1 MRECCPVGRQVLQFG
16 LGNAAKHRSVNIPA
30 LSLFR
35 GIHIPGDVQVVIVL
49 NDLRT
54 GYSACELFDFLRAFL
69 VSIHNAFDVAGTQL
83 IVFAVLLKALRRI
96 NNQNVRILFILPQHH
111 DDGGNACAEEN
122 IGGQTDDCINVVVVN
137 QIFAN
142 CTFFTA
148 TE

>member
-1 MRECCPVGRQVLQFG
+1 MQFG
-16 LGNAAKHRSVNIPA
+16 LGNAAKHGSVNVPA
-30 LSLFR
+30 LSLFGR
-35 GIHIPGDVQVVIVL
+35 VHIAGNVQVVIVL

-69 VSIHNAFDVAGTQL
+69 VSIHNAFDVTGTQL
-83 IVFAVLLKALRRI
+83 VVFAVLLKTLRRI
-96 NNQNVRILFILPQHH
+96 NNQNVRILFILPQYH